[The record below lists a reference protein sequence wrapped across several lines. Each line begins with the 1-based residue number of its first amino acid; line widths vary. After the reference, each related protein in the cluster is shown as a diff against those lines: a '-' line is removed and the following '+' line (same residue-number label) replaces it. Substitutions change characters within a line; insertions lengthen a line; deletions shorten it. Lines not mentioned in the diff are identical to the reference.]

1 MRDVGELDPNPG
13 AVTGFLCDAGQSH
26 PPAATEGVELQYQQ
40 LVYPA
45 FLSVQLSSLKKSVST
60 GYLYKI

>member
-1 MRDVGELDPNPG
+1 MWENWILTLALSQDSCVMLGRAN
-13 AVTGFLCDAGQSH
+13 

-40 LVYPA
+40 LVYPR
-45 FLSVQLSSLKKSVST
+45 FLNVQLPSLKKSVST